1 MRKYS
6 IEKGY
11 QPSMSTMKIVLR
23 QQDRLIHQL
32 RRELVINDV
41 EIKEIT
47 YRTVRMEVTVNQVIK
62 YTRFTHL
69 L

>member
-1 MRKYS
+1 
-6 IEKGY
+6 
-11 QPSMSTMKIVLR
+11 MSTMKLVLR
-23 QQDRLIHQL
+23 QHDRLIHQL
-32 RRELVINDV
+32 RRELVVNDV

-47 YRTVRMEVTVNQVIK
+47 YITVRMEVTVNQVIK